1 MINHSGTD
9 NKQEYKGRRQD
20 FDALKKLQI
29 DNIITPQMKMENNC
43 FSSILSEWYNNLN
56 SAKYDKII
64 RNIQTPQINQLYS
77 KSRILDKLNPKP
89 YNENKYANIFYILSL
104 YCPKPVLLPE
114 NKDIAQK
121 LVTIEDYN
129 DITVNKII
137 RRNYIMLYYMLSTY
151 PADEPAIKNA
161 AQNTLFTFYGGT
173 IPMLVNLNITTDMI
187 YNYLTLQ
194 GK

>member
-1 MINHSGTD
+1 MITAND
-9 NKQEYKGRRQD
+9 NKQEYKEVKQD
-20 FDALKKLQI
+20 FEALKKLQI
-29 DNIITPQMKMENNC
+29 DNIITPQMQMENNC
-43 FSSILSEWYNNLN
+43 FMSILPEWYNNLSPSN
-56 SAKYDKII
+56 YDKII
-64 RNIQTPQINQLYS
+64 EKIQEEQLNTLYS
-77 KSRILDKLNPKP
+77 KSRMPIKP
-89 YNENKYANIFYILSL
+89 YNENKYANIFHILSL

-114 NKDIAQK
+114 DTDIAQK
-121 LVTIEDYN
+121 LVTVEDYN

-151 PADEPAIKNA
+151 HADEQAIKNA
-161 AQNTLFTFYGGT
+161 AQNTLFTFYGGK